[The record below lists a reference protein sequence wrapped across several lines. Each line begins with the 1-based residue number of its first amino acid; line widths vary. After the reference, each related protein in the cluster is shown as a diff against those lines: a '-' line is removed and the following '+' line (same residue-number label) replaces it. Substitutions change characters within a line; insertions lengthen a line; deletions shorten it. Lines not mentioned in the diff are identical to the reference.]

1 MDHPAALRYEV
12 MGLFESASLFAGD
25 TKTLLVL
32 NRGI

>member
-1 MDHPAALRYEV
+1 MDHPVALRW
-12 MGLFESASLFAGD
+12 LFELASLFAGD